1 MSAEPIDKTVELAAE
16 QKYFDRAMR
25 RHVDAQHQIKKSQA
39 GAGGSAA
46 DIRALS
52 RALKSG
58 DTLGPN
64 DPVAI
69 GRVDTQD
76 ERKIYVGKSA
86 ILDENRDLLVASW
99 KSKAGNWFYSA
110 TPENPSGV
118 NRKRTFRTD
127 RNTVKDFSDL
137 VFAQL
142 ENEIAA
148 LERGEVRLDDELLES
163 LEAGRTDSMGDIV
176 RTIQAAQYDVI
187 AHTPKSLLIIQG
199 GPGTGKTAVALHRVS
214 WLLFNQQ
221 GLRPEDVLVVGPST
235 TLVKYIQDVVP
246 SLGDDG
252 VRHAALEDLVR
263 DLVVPRHTEQP
274 ARAAL
279 KGDARMQHVLAEGLR
294 LRVRTGGESLKVKRS
309 NTAGSIQISSMTVR
323 NLIRPLS
330 YLPYGEGRHRFIEA
344 LRGECLRSLG
354 TRADVSFEREFD
366 TSSFNQ
372 QVDRVWPS
380 LSPLQFL
387 RELFGSRNRTS
398 AAGGHE
404 LTSEELNLL
413 YRRPQR
419 YISDEP
425 WSIEDAFLLHEVEAL
440 MDPGNQLRFDHIVVD
455 EAQDLSGMQ
464 LQALARRSRTGAMT
478 LVGDIAQSTGPFAR
492 NSWNEI
498 INALEKKGVPASRR
512 TLKHVYRVPNEI
524 FRIAVALQSEI
535 APDLDAAESVR
546 SSGSEPRVLSA
557 WSGDVSRVV
566 LECAREHSAD
576 GLMVGVIAAAP
587 MLAEIAARM
596 DSEGVRYSMADTG
609 TLGKNINLIRPETAK
624 GLEFDAVVIAD
635 PKGIYHLD
643 SGARLLYIALTR
655 STARLDMILAG
666 ENVPALLRPVLPS
679 LEVVSAP
686 PPFDVDDR
694 FDQENSNSDEVDE
707 LLPLAH
713 GVVVGAKGSPP
724 LVSAPLRHLSD
735 TSAYESPPSPKQ
747 TAAVSIADRLIDVMA
762 DTVVAELRAV
772 IAPGEVIRVAR
783 RIVELLDDEEPHPA
797 RSTKNTY
804 E

>member
-1 MSAEPIDKTVELAAE
+1 MTAEPVDKAVELALE
-16 QKYFDRAMR
+16 QRYFDHAMR
-25 RHVDAQHQIKKSQA
+25 RHVDAQHQVKKSQA
-39 GAGGSAA
+39 SGGGSAA
-46 DIRALS
+46 DVRALNK
-52 RALKSG
+52 ALKSG
-58 DTLGPN
+58 DALGPN

-76 ERKIYVGKSA
+76 ERTVYVGKSA

-110 TPENPSGV
+110 TPENPGGV

-137 VFAQL
+137 VFSQL

-221 GLRPEDVLVVGPST
+221 GLRPEDVLVVGPNA
-235 TLVKYIQDVVP
+235 TLLKYIQDVVP

-252 VRHAALEDLVR
+252 VRHAALEHLVR
-263 DLVVPRHTEQP
+263 DLVVPRHSEQP
-274 ARAAL
+274 EVAAL
-279 KGDARMQHVLAEGLR
+279 KGDARMQHVLSEGLR
-294 LRVRTGGESLKVKRS
+294 LRVRTGGESLKIKRS
-309 NTAGSIQISSMTVR
+309 NTAGSIQISSTTVR

-330 YLPYGEGRHRFIEA
+330 YLPYGEGRRRFTEA

-387 RELFGSRNRTS
+387 RELFGSRNRLS

-404 LTSEELNLL
+404 LTTDELSLL
-413 YRRPQR
+413 HRRPQQ

-425 WSIEDAFLLHEVEAL
+425 WSIEDAFLLHEIEAL
-440 MDPGNQLRFDHIVVD
+440 MDPGNQARFDHIVVD
-455 EAQDLSGMQ
+455 EAQDLSGMN

-492 NSWNEI
+492 NSWDEI
-498 INALEKKGVPASRR
+498 IEALEQKGVRANRR
-512 TLKHVYRVPNEI
+512 TLRHVYRVPNEI
-524 FRIAVALQSEI
+524 FRLAVALQSEI

-546 SSGSEPRVLSA
+546 SSGSEPRVLSTR
-557 WSGDVSRVV
+557 SSDVSRVV

-587 MLAEIAARM
+587 MLAEISDRM

-609 TLGKNINLIRPETAK
+609 TLGKNINLIRPEIAK

-635 PKGIYHLD
+635 PDGIYHVD

-655 STARLDMILAG
+655 STARLDMVLAG
-666 ENVPALLRPVLPS
+666 ENVPPLLRPVLPPIES
-679 LEVVSAP
+679 VSAP
-686 PPFDVDDR
+686 PPFDDEDQIEQDSSNPDDSGG
-694 FDQENSNSDEVDE
+694 FQ
-707 LLPLAH
+707 PLAH
-713 GVVVGAKGSPP
+713 GVVLGARS
-724 LVSAPLRHLSD
+724 
-735 TSAYESPPSPKQ
+735 SPPSDDAVMDHVSNASAQELAEPPKQ
-747 TAAVSIADRLIDVMA
+747 AATVLIADRLVDVMA
-762 DTVVAELRAV
+762 ATVVAELRSV
-772 IAPGEVIRVAR
+772 VAPGKLMSVAH
-783 RIVELLDDEEPHPA
+783 RIVELLDDDETHP
-797 RSTKNTY
+797 K
-804 E
+804 